1 MNKAKKY
8 LGILVCFSFL
18 PYSLTSRNRC
28 RENGWYHILSGQTD
42 SISRK
47 PIVTTKDFIF
57 LRLETDYSGKYTING
72 QISKYK
78 MNKWVKE
85 TERATGRQIA
95 FVFND
100 SIIARPRVNCRIEN
114 GVFQITSISDKKL
127 PDIYKELK
135 QEKIDSIEVLF
146 KDWEKDSLYCTMSPE
161 CRDSIRKNGDRLLG
175 SHCMDRPGY

>member
-1 MNKAKKY
+1 MSGKR
-8 LGILVCFSFL
+8 LV
-18 PYSLTSRNRC
+18 P
-28 RENGWYHILSGQTD
+28 HLSGQTD

-114 GVFQITSISDKKL
+114 GVFQITSISDKKIAGHIQRTETGKNWFHWSSFQGL
-127 PDIYKELK
+127 GKGFPLLYHVPGMQRLHKKEWRPIIGK
-135 QEKIDSIEVLF
+135 
-146 KDWEKDSLYCTMSPE
+146 SLH
-161 CRDSIRKNGDRLLG
+161 G
-175 SHCMDRPGY
+175 

>member
-1 MNKAKKY
+1 MSGKR
-8 LGILVCFSFL
+8 LV
-18 PYSLTSRNRC
+18 P
-28 RENGWYHILSGQTD
+28 HLSGQTD

-114 GVFQITSISDKKL
+114 GVFQISSISDKKL

-146 KDWEKDSLYCTMSPE
+146 KD
-161 CRDSIRKNGDRLLG
+161 
-175 SHCMDRPGY
+175 

>member
-1 MNKAKKY
+1 MCKK
-8 LGILVCFSFL
+8 LFGILALFSFL
-18 PYSLTSRNRC
+18 PYFSVCQNKF

-42 SISRK
+42 SISRE
-47 PIVTTKDFIF
+47 PIVTIKDFIS
-57 LRLETDYSGKYTING
+57 LRLETDYFGKNVISG

-146 KDWEKDSLYCTMSPE
+146 KD
-161 CRDSIRKNGDRLLG
+161 
-175 SHCMDRPGY
+175 

>member
-1 MNKAKKY
+1 MSGKR
-8 LGILVCFSFL
+8 LV
-18 PYSLTSRNRC
+18 P
-28 RENGWYHILSGQTD
+28 HLSGQTD

-135 QEKIDSIEVLF
+135 QEKLIPLKFFSRTGKRIPFTVPCPRNAE
-146 KDWEKDSLYCTMSPE
+146 TP
-161 CRDSIRKNGDRLLG
+161 
-175 SHCMDRPGY
+175 

>member
-18 PYSLTSRNRC
+18 PYSLTSRNRY
-28 RENGWYHILSGQTD
+28 RENGWYHILSEQTD
-42 SISRK
+42 SISK
-47 PIVTTKDFIF
+47 ESIVTTKDFIF
-57 LRLETDYSGKYTING
+57 LRLETDYSEKYTISG

-78 MNKWVKE
+78 MNKWAKE

-114 GVFQITSISDKKL
+114 GVF
-127 PDIYKELK
+127 
-135 QEKIDSIEVLF
+135 
-146 KDWEKDSLYCTMSPE
+146 
-161 CRDSIRKNGDRLLG
+161 
-175 SHCMDRPGY
+175 

>member
-1 MNKAKKY
+1 
-8 LGILVCFSFL
+8 
-18 PYSLTSRNRC
+18 
-28 RENGWYHILSGQTD
+28 
-42 SISRK
+42 
-47 PIVTTKDFIF
+47 
-57 LRLETDYSGKYTING
+57 
-72 QISKYK
+72 

-135 QEKIDSIEVLF
+135 QEKIDSIEGLGKGF
-146 KDWEKDSLYCTMSPE
+146 PLLYHVPGMQ
-161 CRDSIRKNGDRLLG
+161 RL
-175 SHCMDRPGY
+175 HKKEW